1 MRFKLG
7 VALGFAAG
15 YWVGSTPTDERRAKL
30 EELWTGVREN
40 PRVQRVTDTVSQDAR
55 RLGDAVEQRL
65 VDTADGA
72 VGVIARDKSSGGSS
86 ATPSTGTDNGPTGK
100 HAARAPRTNTA

>member
-15 YWVGSTPTDERRAKL
+15 YWVGSTPNDQRRAKL
-30 EELWTGVREN
+30 EELWTGVRDN
-40 PRVQRVTDTVSQDAR
+40 PRVQRVTDTVSRDAH

-72 VGVIARDKSSGGSS
+72 VGAIAGDRSSGSS
-86 ATPSTGTDNGPTGK
+86 STTSSTGADAGPTGK
-100 HAARAPRTNTA
+100 HSARSPRANTA

>member
-15 YWVGSTPTDERRAKL
+15 YWVGSTPADERRARL
-30 EELWTGVREN
+30 EELWTGVRDN
-40 PRVQRVTDTVSQDAR
+40 PRVQRVTDTVTRDAQ

-72 VGVIARDKSSGGSS
+72 VGVIAGGKSAGGSS
-86 ATPSTGTDNGPTGK
+86 EARSASADDGPTDK
-100 HAARAPRTNTA
+100 HSARSPRANTA

>member
-1 MRFKLG
+1 M
-7 VALGFAAG
+7 GFAAG
-15 YWVGSTPTDERRAKL
+15 YWVGSTPTDERRARL

-40 PRVQRVTDTVSQDAR
+40 PRVQRVTDTVSRDAR

-72 VGVIARDKSSGGSS
+72 VGVIARDKSTGGSPG
-86 ATPSTGTDNGPTGK
+86 TPPTSTDEGPTGK
-100 HAARAPRTNTA
+100 HAARTPRANTA

>member
-15 YWVGSTPTDERRAKL
+15 YWVGSTPADQRRAKL
-30 EELWTGVREN
+30 EEMWTGVREN
-40 PRVQRVTDTVSQDAR
+40 PRVQRVTDTVSKDAH

-65 VDTADGA
+65 VDTAEGA
-72 VGVIARDKSSGGSS
+72 VGAIARDKSSGSS
-86 ATPSTGTDNGPTGK
+86 STTSSTGTDAGPAGK
-100 HAARAPRTNTA
+100 HSARSPRANTA